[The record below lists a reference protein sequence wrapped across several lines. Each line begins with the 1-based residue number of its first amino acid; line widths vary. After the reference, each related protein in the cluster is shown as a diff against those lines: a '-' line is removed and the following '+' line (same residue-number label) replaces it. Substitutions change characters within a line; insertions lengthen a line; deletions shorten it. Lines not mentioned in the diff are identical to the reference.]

1 MDFYTR
7 IFSRTL
13 RIGLGF
19 FVGATIGFLKFGD
32 RQRLH
37 NAWVAER
44 LRRRYPEAL
53 LIETKDLW
61 KLKGIKPHQEFYR
74 WT

>member
-1 MDFYTR
+1 M
-7 IFSRTL
+7 
-13 RIGLGF
+13 
-19 FVGATIGFLKFGD
+19 KFGD

-44 LRRRYPEAL
+44 LRRRYPDSL
-53 LIETKDLW
+53 LIEEHDLYRF
-61 KLKGIKPHQEFYR
+61 KGIKAGHHYYR